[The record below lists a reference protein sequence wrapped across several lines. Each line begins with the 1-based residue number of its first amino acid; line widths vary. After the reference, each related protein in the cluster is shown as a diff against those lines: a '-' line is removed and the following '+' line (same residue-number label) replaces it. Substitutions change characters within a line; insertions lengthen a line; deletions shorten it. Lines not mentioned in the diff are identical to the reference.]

1 MSEPTTASPSGTM
14 PPQRWWQWFLIYPT
28 VLIALIT
35 AVPEWLKIAEAWRE
49 DIPTEQLEEAK
60 RQHELWV
67 RNLTCTMRPM
77 DLFLNPSNIKVDAE
91 ICDSGDVF
99 VRIFTPDER
108 GLFHW
113 VDVERLATSDL
124 AGPFRTA
131 GTSSGETARAT
142 ERGSVAHVMCQRFVD
157 NRLLLRVISVDGVCF
172 DETVDTYTGQVTAR
186 VEAQCRE
193 AC

>member
-1 MSEPTTASPSGTM
+1 
-14 PPQRWWQWFLIYPT
+14 

-67 RNLTCTMRPM
+67 RNLACTMRPM
-77 DLFLNPSNIKVDAE
+77 DLFLNPSNINVDAE

-113 VDVERLATSDL
+113 VDVERLASSDMT
-124 AGPFRTA
+124 GPFRTA
-131 GTSSGETARAT
+131 GASSSETARAT

-157 NRLLLRVISVDGVCF
+157 NRILLRVISVDGVCF

-186 VEAQCRE
+186 VEAQCRD